1 MYKSKNVILSGLN
14 VSYETYPC
22 LREKSFNK
30 EDLQEVHKLI
40 KKYIKFSDAALAKYK
55 NELSNINPKEMIGL
69 YLRGTDYT
77 KLKPTGEAAQ
87 PTVEEAIERAK
98 QYMENNDK
106 KVFLVTEDEEVYKKV
121 VLNLEDKVVTVSFDR
136 YIKNYSA
143 KNFLAKDSCIEQLAE
158 DAHTRGMNYLVKIML
173 LSQCSCI
180 VGGKTC
186 GSWAACVLA
195 DEKTKIDIFELGNY

>member
-1 MYKSKNVILSGLN
+1 MQNPYL
-14 VSYETYPC
+14 C
-22 LREKSFNK
+22 EKSFDK
-30 EDLQEVHKLI
+30 KDLQEVHKLI
-40 KKYIKFSDAALAKYK
+40 KKYIKFSDAAIVKYK
-55 NELSNINPKEMIGL
+55 EELNSINPKEMVGL

-77 KLKPTGEAAQ
+77 KLKPTGESVQ

-98 QYMENNDK
+98 QYMKNNDK

-121 VLNLEDKVVTVSFDR
+121 VSNLGDRVVTVSFDR
-136 YIKNYSA
+136 YIKDYSA

-186 GSWAACVLA
+186 GSWAACAFA

>member
-1 MYKSKNVILSGLN
+1 MSGLN
-14 VSYETYPC
+14 ASYETYPYLC
-22 LREKSFNK
+22 EKSFDK
-30 EDLQEVHKLI
+30 KDLQEVHKLI
-40 KKYIKFSDAALAKYK
+40 KKYIKFSDAAIVKYK
-55 NELSNINPKEMIGL
+55 EELNSINPKEMVGL

-77 KLKPTGEAAQ
+77 KLKPTGESVQ

-98 QYMENNDK
+98 QYMKNNDK

-121 VLNLEDKVVTVSFDR
+121 VSNLGDRVVTVSFDR
-136 YIKNYSA
+136 YIKDYSA

-186 GSWAACVLA
+186 GSWAACAFA